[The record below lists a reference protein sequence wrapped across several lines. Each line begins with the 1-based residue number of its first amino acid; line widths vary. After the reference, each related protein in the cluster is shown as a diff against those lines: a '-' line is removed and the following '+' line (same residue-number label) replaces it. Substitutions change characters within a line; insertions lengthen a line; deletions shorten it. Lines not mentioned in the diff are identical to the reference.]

1 MVVALLKKRFT
12 LTDRSQKM
20 TRKRREALL
29 GPCKACGRKSPP

>member
-12 LTDRSQKM
+12 LTDRSQK
-20 TRKRREALL
+20 KRREALL